1 MELGLKGTKA
11 LVTGGT
17 RGVGRGIV
25 LALARAGADVIT
37 CYRQESDAV
46 GSLERELKE
55 IGGDH
60 HLVRA
65 DLAEPEEIASLLGEC
80 TTRFGRLDTVVNNAG
95 AISHIPYGDLPLD
108 EWQRVINT
116 NLTATHLVIQHALPL
131 LGEGSSVINIGSA
144 AALLG
149 MPMRTHYTAAK
160 AGLLGLTR
168 SLTKELGPRG
178 IRVNVISPGPVET
191 DDDEE
196 KYTGLRQGY
205 APLVPLRRL
214 GSLAD
219 VTGVVLFLASQLSQ
233 YVTGANIPVD
243 GGF

>member
-95 AISHIPYGDLPLD
+95 AISHIPYGDL
-108 EWQRVINT
+108 R
-116 NLTATHLVIQHALPL
+116 AR
-131 LGEGSSVINIGSA
+131 GEGHPGERA
-144 AALLG
+144 RPG
-149 MPMRTHYTAAK
+149 CHPD
-160 AGLLGLTR
+160 
-168 SLTKELGPRG
+168 RG
-178 IRVNVISPGPVET
+178 
-191 DDDEE
+191 
-196 KYTGLRQGY
+196 
-205 APLVPLRRL
+205 
-214 GSLAD
+214 
-219 VTGVVLFLASQLSQ
+219 
-233 YVTGANIPVD
+233 D
-243 GGF
+243 GGVAG